1 MARQMRKFELDVQ
14 KQPLQFPK
22 SDGETVQLPVTRD
35 STSQEQAES
44 ATGHLAA
51 IVESSD
57 DAIVSKNL
65 DGVITSWNKSAER
78 MFGYTAA
85 EAIGQQLV
93 VLDISSDSEF
103 ETAFATLV
111 ARGVGAL
118 YVGTGTFFF
127 NSRDRI
133 VALAACH
140 RRACTSGRF

>member
-1 MARQMRKFELDVQ
+1 MVRQMRKFELDVQ

-85 EAIGQQLV
+85 EAIGQR
-93 VLDISSDSEF
+93 I
-103 ETAFATLV
+103 TLIIPP
-111 ARGVGAL
+111 
-118 YVGTGTFFF
+118 
-127 NSRDRI
+127 DR
-133 VALAACH
+133 
-140 RRACTSGRF
+140 RNEE